1 MARLDGGLFS
11 RPRGTTA
18 GIVFGAARTRT
29 GKVATARQL
38 VPPSNPNT
46 PAQQEQRSKF
56 KVAQDIIRSWGPS
69 VYQKDWN
76 RAVSQLPGF
85 QSMQS
90 IMTKAIGSDGKIV
103 APPPT
108 RLGTMAALPELEVTT
123 DGPTILIV
131 SWNESPNPNFPP
143 GTKVRALL
151 TPTDTTGS
159 NENGGKGQ
167 EGEQIFE
174 DEVITF
180 EGLSPN
186 TNYTI
191 AVYAVGGGTQ
201 EGNYNTAVWLQKDTD
216 PE

>member
-46 PAQQEQRSKF
+46 PAQQTQRNKF

-90 IMTKAIGSDGKIV
+90 IMTKAIGEDGKIV
-103 APPPT
+103 PPPPT
-108 RLGTMAALPELEVTT
+108 RLGTMPAI
-123 DGPTILIV
+123 PTLDVVQMNPGEIAV
-131 SWNESPNPNFPP
+131 EWNPTANPAFPA
-143 GTKVRALL
+143 GTKVKVLL

-159 NENGGKGQ
+159 NEGGGKGQ
-167 EGEQIFE
+167 EGEQLFS
-174 DEVITF
+174 
-180 EGLSPN
+180 EGSISFTDLPVQ
-186 TNYTI
+186 TYTV
-191 AVYAVGGGTQ
+191 AVYAKGAGTQ
-201 EGNYNTAVWLQKDTD
+201 EGNYNTAVWQNL
-216 PE
+216 ELIE